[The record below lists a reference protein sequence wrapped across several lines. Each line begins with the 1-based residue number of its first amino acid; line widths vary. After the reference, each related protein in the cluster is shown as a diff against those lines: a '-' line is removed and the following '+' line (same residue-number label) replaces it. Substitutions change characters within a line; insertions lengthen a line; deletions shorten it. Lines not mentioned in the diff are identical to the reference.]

1 MSHYFSALIFSSW
14 KKLPNS
20 STIRFFHNSCYLLRE
35 LKEIEMKFVERMR
48 RYIVARIVFVTI
60 GMNPIVM
67 LSSISLDQ
75 LFTEYEQRQP
85 WRQSISFCTGISL
98 THCFVFVFLFVRFP
112 APTFWCNYLM
122 NLFQSKW
129 KIIIHVPQFYNY
141 LMSKTGWISCE
152 CQSAS
157 ANSTAL
163 RKLSQ
168 SYTRSSFMFPMFL
181 RWLGVELRT
190 IFGHFHN

>member
-1 MSHYFSALIFSSW
+1 MSHHFSALIFSSW

-35 LKEIEMKFVERMR
+35 LEEIEMKFVERMR

-85 WRQSISFCTGISL
+85 
-98 THCFVFVFLFVRFP
+98 
-112 APTFWCNYLM
+112 
-122 NLFQSKW
+122 
-129 KIIIHVPQFYNY
+129 
-141 LMSKTGWISCE
+141 
-152 CQSAS
+152 
-157 ANSTAL
+157 
-163 RKLSQ
+163 
-168 SYTRSSFMFPMFL
+168 
-181 RWLGVELRT
+181 
-190 IFGHFHN
+190 